1 MRGVVPTGMK
11 WNAVEWWNTAVH
23 APAFLLSPLPPSL
36 FDSPPPLL
44 SFFLF
49 FPPSPL
55 PLFNGA
61 PHFSP
66 FSVSPP
72 FSLASYVRNEP
83 QLIHHNRFTCTSA
96 AATFTCLLPLSPMS
110 LAFGPIRSSLLGSVG
125 NIGCFHTAVRWNK
138 DHRKCRISLRDFVQ
152 LSLRI
157 NLIQTILTTSSA
169 NADQSIILRYPLDT
183 SNRLSNLILSPPPPE
198 IRETNNESV
207 YHDSPYRKALFP
219 YRNNLKH

>member
-157 NLIQTILTTSSA
+157 NLILTNYSHNLLRKRRPINNSSISPRHVESSLQPYSLTS
-169 NADQSIILRYPLDT
+169 T
-183 SNRLSNLILSPPPPE
+183 SRNSR
-198 IRETNNESV
+198 NE
-207 YHDSPYRKALFP
+207 
-219 YRNNLKH
+219 